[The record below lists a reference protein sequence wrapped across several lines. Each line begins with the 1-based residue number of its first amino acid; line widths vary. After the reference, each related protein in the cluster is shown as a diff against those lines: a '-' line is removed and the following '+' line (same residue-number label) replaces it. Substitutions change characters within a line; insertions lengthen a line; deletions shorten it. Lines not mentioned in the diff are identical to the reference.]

1 MKKVCMGQK
10 IRQRKNVFL
19 YQLLG
24 NSEQYGSQDDT
35 SIAKENFV
43 SYVYKQISQE
53 NALNCYDIC

>member
-24 NSEQYGSQDDT
+24 NSEQYGSQDDA